1 MPGYSPYWNLRGG
14 QARHDQRSAMGAV
27 KLQASQ
33 VCNTDSPSFFPVNI
47 LVSRMRSMLAM
58 QAGSG
63 QLVCYLSSP
72 GLGGTI
78 AQSAP
83 QGGRDAPQP
92 SRRAHIPTCEASP
105 SSAAHPGRMLRTR
118 DSSSH
123 IQLSRSAGSYAD
135 RSAGAPAAAP
145 DVSESNAAS
154 AASMPD
160 FIAVCVPCARRQTPA
175 ICRIPGAP
183 ALGRTQPA
191 PIPHQQPVC
200 VPRGARCAADVCL
213 QRHA

>member
-14 QARHDQRSAMGAV
+14 QARHEQRSAMGAV
-27 KLQASQ
+27 KQQASH
-33 VCNTDSPSFFPVNI
+33 VCNTDSPSFLTVDT
-47 LVSRMRSMLAM
+47 LVSHMRSMLAM
-58 QAGSG
+58 QEGSG

-72 GLGGTI
+72 GLGGRI
-78 AQSAP
+78 AESAP

-92 SRRAHIPTCEASP
+92 SGRAHIPTCEAST
-105 SSAAHPGRMLRTR
+105 SSAAYPGRMLRTR

-145 DVSESNAAS
+145 LVSASNAAS

-160 FIAVCVPCARRQTPA
+160 FIAVWVPCARPRSPA
-175 ICRIPGAP
+175 VCRNPGPP
-183 ALGRTQPA
+183 AFEQTQPA
-191 PIPHQQPVC
+191 PAPS
-200 VPRGARCAADVCL
+200 
-213 QRHA
+213 